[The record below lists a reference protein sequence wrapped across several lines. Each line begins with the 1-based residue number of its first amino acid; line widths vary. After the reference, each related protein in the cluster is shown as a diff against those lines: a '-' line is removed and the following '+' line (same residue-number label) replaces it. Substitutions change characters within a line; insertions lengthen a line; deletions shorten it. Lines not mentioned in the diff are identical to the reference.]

1 MTTALSVCLK
11 NIFLKK
17 KLTMKLPA
25 KPKFNSQKQNQV
37 QNAKVLCCG
46 G

>member
-25 KPKFNSQKQNQV
+25 KPKFNSQKQIQV